1 MASLPSST
9 AKGAARGLEI
19 QVTHAEGLARIRHAP
34 SGSVNP

>member
-9 AKGAARGLEI
+9 AQGAASGLEI